1 MGEEATLAETPCK
14 REIDGHFPSE
24 QRGTL
29 RLTASEVTHVHLE
42 GKQQHYPIGTVLRVE
57 KHDRR
62 RRWKKARPCVE
73 LLLANGQK
81 LTFACRNDT
90 KRQAFVA
97 AAQKAIA
104 DHATVLGQQS
114 LLMGTG
120 ASLLVLPEDL
130 VEGLTTLQQ
139 TLEAAD
145 AWTETEREAVR
156 DALEKSRGVYE
167 KRIDEAR
174 AHCED
179 LRKLRSD
186 ELADF
191 SRLYDAMYIILTKKP
206 GFADFNT
213 QANRCASDAPQQKPR
228 QETQQL
234 DELYEA
240 GAVSACAPFASLLDA
255 AQQRLPNAEVSVAP
269 LKRMPR
275 TIQKSMLRA
284 DAARRG
290 NVDDILDV
298 VRGMVICATMSELGD
313 ALTFFSEANHGW
325 KIVRVKNRFADGAQT
340 SGGWADCLLN
350 VVRADDPHQHV
361 CEVQLVH
368 QDMLLLRKR
377 LGGHEAYNSYRTAD
391 ELLLVLNEK
400 DVFAPVRWAVGMLK
414 GLGVVTPRTPDL
426 PRIGAGA
433 SLKADTQKALDSAH
447 SALRLGGA
455 APSLV
460 IAAYTC
466 THDAEQVRKRLREL
480 VPPDTPFVGV
490 SSCRGVVANGKW
502 HSSSKSKALGLWA
515 ISDDRGDYGVV
526 HIQDLGDPDDARRV
540 IDAQQVVA
548 DKVTA
553 ATAGR
558 PMPQFVLC
566 FSALGFSEAV
576 LKGIKSVVGAVP
588 VFGGTAADNELKE
601 PYEWSQFSSEG
612 GVSQNGVVLVLG
624 WSSVE
629 VACYMSSGFQP
640 TEQKGVA
647 TKTDGSTILEIDG
660 RPAMTVYDEWT
671 RASGEVVV
679 GLTTG
684 SIDTTTEDIAGE
696 LRPIGVPL
704 DDDDKEFRVLHP
716 LSVDSAAGSL
726 TVGGWV
732 AEGTNLTLLAAEAE
746 TLVNNICEVSSALV
760 KSDAQKRLGVDA
772 SGAVEECLGA
782 FMIFCGGL
790 VKACVEI
797 NQCVGCTR

>member
-1 MGEEATLAETPCK
+1 
-14 REIDGHFPSE
+14 
-24 QRGTL
+24 
-29 RLTASEVTHVHLE
+29 
-42 GKQQHYPIGTVLRVE
+42 
-57 KHDRR
+57 
-62 RRWKKARPCVE
+62 
-73 LLLANGQK
+73 
-81 LTFACRNDT
+81 
-90 KRQAFVA
+90 
-97 AAQKAIA
+97 
-104 DHATVLGQQS
+104 
-114 LLMGTG
+114 MGTG

-130 VEGLTTLQQ
+130 VEGLKTLQR
-139 TLEAAD
+139 TLEAAE
-145 AWTETEREAVR
+145 AWTAEERDDLGR
-156 DALEKSRGVYE
+156 LLEHSRGVYE

-179 LRKLRSD
+179 LKKLRAD
-186 ELADF
+186 LLTDF
-191 SRLYDAMYIILTKKP
+191 SRLYESMYIILTKEP
-206 GFADFNT
+206 GFADFNA
-213 QANRCASDAPQQKPR
+213 QANRCARNTPQEKPR
-228 QETQQL
+228 QETQELGQ
-234 DELYEA
+234 LYEA
-240 GAVSACAPFASLLDA
+240 GAVSARAPFASLLDA
-255 AQQRLPNAEVSVAP
+255 ARQTLRWRVLKSRSVLPEAEVSVAP
-269 LKRMPR
+269 LKKMPR

-290 NVDDILDV
+290 KVDDILDV
-298 VRGMVICATMSELGD
+298 VRGMVICGTMSELGA
-313 ALTFFSEANHGW
+313 ALAFFSEGEHGW
-325 KIVRVKNRFADGAQT
+325 NIVRVKNRFEADAQT

-350 VVRADDPHQHV
+350 VVRADDPLQHV

-368 QDMLLLRKR
+368 RKMLTLRKE

-433 SLKADTQKALDSAH
+433 SLKANTRAALNSAH

-466 THDAEQVRKRLREL
+466 THDAEKVREQLREL

-515 ISDDRGDYGVV
+515 ISDDRGDYQVV

-540 IDAQQVVA
+540 LDAQQVVA

-588 VFGGTAADNELKE
+588 VFGGTAADNELQK

-612 GVSQNGVVLVLG
+612 GVSKNGVVLVLG

-704 DDDDKEFRVLHP
+704 DDDNKEFRVLHP

-790 VKACVEI
+790 VKALQDDMEERWEELADPGGKREALGMCAFGEQGPRGHG
-797 NQCVGCTR
+797 NLMVGALLFSNKPVRPTRLEPS